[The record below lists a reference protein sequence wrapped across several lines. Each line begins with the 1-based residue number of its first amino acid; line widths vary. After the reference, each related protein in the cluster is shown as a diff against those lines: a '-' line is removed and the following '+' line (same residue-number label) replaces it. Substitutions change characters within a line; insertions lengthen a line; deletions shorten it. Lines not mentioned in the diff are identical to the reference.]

1 MTNLPAHK
9 RKNPPPAKTKRE
21 TIPQSNSS
29 GGGIASTLID
39 GITFGA
45 GSSIGHS
52 IINKISGLFSS
63 EDSNKKDD
71 CSEILHNF
79 NECKKNYGN
88 VKESWNN
95 DACMDIFLDYE
106 KCRK

>member
-52 IINKISGLFSS
+52 IINKYLDCFHLKIAI
-63 EDSNKKDD
+63 KKMIVQKY
-71 CSEILHNF
+71 CIILMNVRKIA
-79 NECKKNYGN
+79 EMLKNHGIMML
-88 VKESWNN
+88 VW
-95 DACMDIFLDYE
+95 IFF
-106 KCRK
+106 

>member
-1 MTNLPAHK
+1 MKNLPTHK
-9 RKNPPPAKTKRE
+9 RKNPPPAKT
-21 TIPQSNSS
+21 QSNSN
-29 GGGIASTLID
+29 GNGIASTLID

-52 IINKISGLFSS
+52 MINKISGLFSS
-63 EDSNKKDD
+63 EDSSKKNK

-106 KCRK
+106 KCKKQ

>member
-9 RKNPPPAKTKRE
+9 RKNPPPAKT
-21 TIPQSNSS
+21 TQSNSS
-29 GGGIASTLID
+29 GIASTLID

-52 IINKISGLFSS
+52 MINKISGLFS
-63 EDSNKKDD
+63 EKDK

-79 NECKKNYGN
+79 NECKKN
-88 VKESWNN
+88 SWNN
-95 DACMDIFLDYE
+95 DACMDIFSDYE
-106 KCRK
+106 KCKK

>member
-9 RKNPPPAKTKRE
+9 RKNPPPAKT
-21 TIPQSNSS
+21 TQSN
-29 GGGIASTLID
+29 GNGNGIASTLID

-63 EDSNKKDD
+63 EDK
-71 CSEILHNF
+71 CSKILDNF

-88 VKESWNN
+88 KDSWNN
-95 DACMDIFLDYE
+95 DDCMNIFLDYE
-106 KCRK
+106 KCKK

>member
-9 RKNPPPAKTKRE
+9 RKNPPPAAKT
-21 TIPQSNSS
+21 QSN
-29 GGGIASTLID
+29 GITSTLID

-63 EDSNKKDD
+63 EDK
-71 CSEILHNF
+71 CSKILHNF
-79 NECKKNYGN
+79 NECKKNY
-88 VKESWNN
+88 NN
-95 DACMDIFLDYE
+95 DCMDIFLEYE
-106 KCRK
+106 KCKK

>member
-9 RKNPPPAKTKRE
+9 RKNPPPAKIKTE
-21 TIPQSNSS
+21 SN
-29 GGGIASTLID
+29 GNGIASTLID

-52 IINKISGLFSS
+52 MINKISGLFSS
-63 EDSNKKDD
+63 EKDK

-88 VKESWNN
+88 SWNN
-95 DACMDIFLDYE
+95 DACMDIFSDYE
-106 KCRK
+106 KCKK

>member
-1 MTNLPAHK
+1 MTNLPANK
-9 RKNPPPAKTKRE
+9 RKNPPPPSSKIKT
-21 TIPQSNSS
+21 QSS
-29 GGGIASTLID
+29 GIASTLID

-52 IINKISGLFSS
+52 MINKISGLFSS
-63 EDSNKKDD
+63 EDK

-88 VKESWNN
+88 NKESWNN
-95 DACMDIFLDYE
+95 DACMEILSDYE
-106 KCRK
+106 KCKK

>member
-1 MTNLPAHK
+1 MTTLPSHK
-9 RKNPPPAKTKRE
+9 RKNPPPAKISKKTS
-21 TIPQSNSS
+21 TQSSS
-29 GGGIASTLID
+29 GEGIASTLID

-52 IINKISGLFSS
+52 IINKISGVFLD
-63 EDSNKKDD
+63 EKNNKKQD

-79 NECKKNYGN
+79 KECNKNYDN
-88 VKESWNN
+88 FKESWNK

-106 KCRK
+106 KCKKI

>member
-9 RKNPPPAKTKRE
+9 RKNPPPVKIKT
-21 TIPQSNSS
+21 QSN
-29 GGGIASTLID
+29 GIASTLID

-52 IINKISGLFSS
+52 MINKISGLFSS
-63 EDSNKKDD
+63 EDK

-88 VKESWNN
+88 KESN

-106 KCRK
+106 KCKK

>member
-1 MTNLPAHK
+1 MTNLPSHK
-9 RKNPPPAKTKRE
+9 RKNSPPAKISTK
-21 TIPQSNSS
+21 TSTQSIS
-29 GGGIASTLID
+29 GGGITSTLID

-52 IINKISGLFSS
+52 MVNKISGLFSS
-63 EDSNKKDD
+63 ENNNKKED
-71 CSEILHNF
+71 CSEILYNF

-88 VKESWNN
+88 VKESWNK

-106 KCRK
+106 KCKKI

>member
-1 MTNLPAHK
+1 MTNLPARK
-9 RKNPPPAKTKRE
+9 RKNPPPPAVKT
-21 TIPQSNSS
+21 QSN
-29 GGGIASTLID
+29 GNGIASTLID

-63 EDSNKKDD
+63 EDDK
-71 CSEILHNF
+71 CSKILDNF
-79 NECKKNYGN
+79 NDCKKNYGN
-88 VKESWNN
+88 NKESWNN

-106 KCRK
+106 KCKKN

>member
-9 RKNPPPAKTKRE
+9 RKNPPPAKT
-21 TIPQSNSS
+21 TQSN
-29 GGGIASTLID
+29 GNGIASTLID

-63 EDSNKKDD
+63 EDK
-71 CSEILHNF
+71 CSKILDKF

-88 VKESWNN
+88 NDAWNN

-106 KCRK
+106 KCKKAVD

>member
-9 RKNPPPAKTKRE
+9 RKNPPPAKT
-21 TIPQSNSS
+21 TQSN
-29 GGGIASTLID
+29 GITSTLID

-52 IINKISGLFSS
+52 MINKISGLFSS
-63 EDSNKKDD
+63 ENKDK

-88 VKESWNN
+88 SLNNN
-95 DACMDIFLDYE
+95 DCMDIFLDYE
-106 KCRK
+106 KCKR

>member
-9 RKNPPPAKTKRE
+9 RKNPPPAKIKT
-21 TIPQSNSS
+21 QSNSN
-29 GGGIASTLID
+29 GIASTLID

-52 IINKISGLFSS
+52 MIKISGIFSS
-63 EDSNKKDD
+63 ENKDK

-79 NECKKNYGN
+79 NDCKKNYGN
-88 VKESWNN
+88 SGNN
-95 DACMDIFLDYE
+95 DDCMDIFSDYE
-106 KCRK
+106 KKCKK